1 MEAQVIDETF
11 CTSLEYG
18 LPPTAGWG
26 MGLDRMTMFLTDSN
40 NIKEVL
46 LFPAMFALAHV
57 HALPS
62 LCRKPEQSSAPAEAA
77 KQ

>member
-1 MEAQVIDETF
+1 MIDETF

-26 MGLDRMTMFLTDSN
+26 MGLDRVAMFLTDSN

-46 LFPAMFALAHV
+46 LFPAMKPNEAL
-57 HALPS
+57 
-62 LCRKPEQSSAPAEAA
+62 
-77 KQ
+77 